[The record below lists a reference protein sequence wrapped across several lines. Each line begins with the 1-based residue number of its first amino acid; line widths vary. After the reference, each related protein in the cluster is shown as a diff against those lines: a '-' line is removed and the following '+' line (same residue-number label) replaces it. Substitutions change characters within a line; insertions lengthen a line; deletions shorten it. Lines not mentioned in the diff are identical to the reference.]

1 MDIHLLLWFAS
12 MPEQLPAAAK
22 TQLESYERPLVFS
35 VVSLW
40 EVAIKAS
47 LGRSDFQVNPRA
59 LRMGLLQEGF
69 PELTIQVENV
79 LVVQHLPWIHRD
91 SLTGCWWPRQPR
103 SGWTCSRQIAL
114 WWATAKRCARHGDGC
129 GDDWGGPSPA
139 LALTPPI
146 SPILQPL

>member
-1 MDIHLLLWFAS
+1 MAAAPEGLLVDTHLLLWLAS

-47 LGRSDFQVNPRA
+47 LGRGDLQVNPHA

-69 PELTIQVENV
+69 RELPIQVEHV
-79 LVVQHLPWIHRD
+79 LAVQHLPWIHCDPFDRLLVAQAAQERLGL
-91 SLTGCWWPRQPR
+91 LTADRTLVGYGETVRWV
-103 SGWTCSRQIAL
+103 G
-114 WWATAKRCARHGDGC
+114 
-129 GDDWGGPSPA
+129 
-139 LALTPPI
+139 
-146 SPILQPL
+146 

>member
-1 MDIHLLLWFAS
+1 VDIHLLLWFAS

-40 EVAIKAS
+40 EMAIKAS

-69 PELTIQVENV
+69 PELTIQVEHV
-79 LVVQHLPWIHRD
+79 LTVQHLPWIHRD
-91 SLTGCWWPRQPR
+91 SFDRLLVAQAAQERLGLLTADRTLVGYGETVR
-103 SGWTCSRQIAL
+103 
-114 WWATAKRCARHGDGC
+114 WAG
-129 GDDWGGPSPA
+129 
-139 LALTPPI
+139 
-146 SPILQPL
+146 

>member
-1 MDIHLLLWFAS
+1 VDIHLLLWFAS

-40 EVAIKAS
+40 EMAIKAS

-69 PELTIQVENV
+69 PELTIQVEHV
-79 LVVQHLPWIHRD
+79 LMVQHLPWIHRD
-91 SLTGCWWPRQPR
+91 SFDRLLVAQAAQERLGLLTADRTLVGYGEPVR
-103 SGWTCSRQIAL
+103 
-114 WWATAKRCARHGDGC
+114 WAG
-129 GDDWGGPSPA
+129 
-139 LALTPPI
+139 
-146 SPILQPL
+146 